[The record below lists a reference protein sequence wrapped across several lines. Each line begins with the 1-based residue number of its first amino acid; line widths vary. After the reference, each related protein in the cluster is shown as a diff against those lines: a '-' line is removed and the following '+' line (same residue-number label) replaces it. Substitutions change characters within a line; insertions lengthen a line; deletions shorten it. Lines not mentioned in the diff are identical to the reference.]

1 MSKKKSKIACLV
13 SHPIQYQVPLYR
25 KISAEADII
34 LDVLFISSMSTR
46 EYADVGFNAL
56 VKWDIPLE
64 GGYKGYFLDKFSSG
78 SPNPNF
84 LLIQIGLW
92 RILKKNNYEVLWIH
106 GWGSITCIAAILY
119 AKLLGIKVL
128 IRGESGTHL
137 KEPRFFKRI
146 GRKLFMTFLKYSV
159 NGFMAIGSSNSDY
172 YKMFG
177 IGNEK
182 ISLVPY
188 AVDNEF
194 FQKQVLNAQNFVAE
208 YRRCLVDPEK
218 LIILFASKLEK
229 RKRADLLIQA
239 FQNMLSKWKL
249 ELAHPELLIIGDGV
263 EMQNLRVMVK
273 ESYRFNIKFLGFKNQ
288 TELPN
293 YYALADIFVLPSEQE
308 PWGLVVNEVMNANC
322 AIIVSSE
329 VGASKDLIES
339 YETGMI
345 FNAGS
350 LVDLEKKLMLL
361 CENPVLIRK
370 ISKGAQDR
378 INNWSYKEDIDGLHN
393 ALKKLN

>member
-46 EYADVGFNAL
+46 EYADEGFNAL

-137 KEPRFFKRI
+137 KEPGFFKRI

-263 EMQNLRVMVK
+263 EMQNLRAMVK

>member
-1 MSKKKSKIACLV
+1 
-13 SHPIQYQVPLYR
+13 
-25 KISAEADII
+25 
-34 LDVLFISSMSTR
+34 
-46 EYADVGFNAL
+46 
-56 VKWDIPLE
+56 
-64 GGYKGYFLDKFSSG
+64 
-78 SPNPNF
+78 
-84 LLIQIGLW
+84 
-92 RILKKNNYEVLWIH
+92 
-106 GWGSITCIAAILY
+106 
-119 AKLLGIKVL
+119 
-128 IRGESGTHL
+128 
-137 KEPRFFKRI
+137 
-146 GRKLFMTFLKYSV
+146 
-159 NGFMAIGSSNSDY
+159 
-172 YKMFG
+172 
-177 IGNEK
+177 
-182 ISLVPY
+182 
-188 AVDNEF
+188 
-194 FQKQVLNAQNFVAE
+194 
-208 YRRCLVDPEK
+208 LVDPEK

-263 EMQNLRVMVK
+263 EMQNLRAMVK
-273 ESYRFNIKFLGFKNQ
+273 ESYRFNIKFLGIKNQ